1 MVTQTVMRPMRGCQ
15 SYDLAESKCGG
26 AFAGG
31 CLRSL
36 ASGWLNRKDYAI
48 PCGTLLVNL
57 AGSLLVGIMLGVVAM
72 GSVAEPWK
80 ALLITGFC
88 GGLTTFSTF
97 TSEVV
102 SLFEEH
108 STVRA
113 WIYWIGSVVAGI
125 CCVAFGFLVTR
136 AFA

>member
-1 MVTQTVMRPMRGCQ
+1 MIWPNLSAVAV
-15 SYDLAESKCGG
+15 G

-36 ASGWLNRKDYAI
+36 VSGWLNRKDYAI

-97 TSEVV
+97 SADTYKLLQTNAWQAIALVLA
-102 SLFEEH
+102 SLFLGMLLYSLGH
-108 STVRA
+108 RLPRRNA
-113 WIYWIGSVVAGI
+113 HADVV
-125 CCVAFGFLVTR
+125 
-136 AFA
+136 

>member
-1 MVTQTVMRPMRGCQ
+1 MIWPNLSAVAV
-15 SYDLAESKCGG
+15 G

-88 GGLTTFSTF
+88 GGMHTPM
-97 TSEVV
+97 
-102 SLFEEH
+102 LFELRRNPRQCMEEKALLF
-108 STVRA
+108 R
-113 WIYWIGSVVAGI
+113 
-125 CCVAFGFLVTR
+125 
-136 AFA
+136 

>member
-1 MVTQTVMRPMRGCQ
+1 MRGCQ

-26 AFAGG
+26 
-31 CLRSL
+31 CWRIRRRLLRSL

-48 PCGTLLVNL
+48 PYGTLLVNL
-57 AGSLLVGIMLGVVAM
+57 AGSLLVGIMLGVAAM

-125 CCVAFGFLVTR
+125 CCVALGFLVTR

>member
-1 MVTQTVMRPMRGCQ
+1 MAV
-15 SYDLAESKCGG
+15 G

-97 TSEVV
+97 TSEVE

>member
-1 MVTQTVMRPMRGCQ
+1 MIWLNLSAVAV
-15 SYDLAESKCGG
+15 G

-48 PCGTLLVNL
+48 PYGTLLVNL
-57 AGSLLVGIMLGVVAM
+57 AGSLLVGIMLGVAAM

-97 TSEVV
+97 SADTYKLLQTNAWQAIALVLA
-102 SLFEEH
+102 SLFLGMLLYVLGRRLPRRNAH
-108 STVRA
+108 A
-113 WIYWIGSVVAGI
+113 DVV
-125 CCVAFGFLVTR
+125 
-136 AFA
+136 

>member
-1 MVTQTVMRPMRGCQ
+1 MIWPNLSAVAV
-15 SYDLAESKCGG
+15 G

-57 AGSLLVGIMLGVVAM
+57 AGSLLVGIMLGAVAM

-97 TSEVV
+97 SADTYKLLQTNARQAIALVLA
-102 SLFEEH
+102 SLFLGMLLYALGH
-108 STVRA
+108 RLPRRNA
-113 WIYWIGSVVAGI
+113 HADVV
-125 CCVAFGFLVTR
+125 
-136 AFA
+136 

>member
-1 MVTQTVMRPMRGCQ
+1 MIWPNLSAVAV
-15 SYDLAESKCGG
+15 G

-108 STVRA
+108 STEAIALVLASLFLGMLLYALGHRLPRRNA
-113 WIYWIGSVVAGI
+113 HADVV
-125 CCVAFGFLVTR
+125 
-136 AFA
+136 

>member
-1 MVTQTVMRPMRGCQ
+1 MIWRNLSAVAV
-15 SYDLAESKCGG
+15 G
-26 AFAGG
+26 AFSGG

-48 PCGTLLVNL
+48 PYGTLLVNL
-57 AGSLLVGIMLGVVAM
+57 TGSLLVGIMLGVAAL
-72 GSVAEPWK
+72 GPVAEPWK

-113 WIYWIGSVVAGI
+113 WIYWIGSVVVGI
-125 CCVAFGFLVTR
+125 CCVALGFLITR

>member
-1 MVTQTVMRPMRGCQ
+1 MELIAVGFGCALGAVCRYLLENGFNNWTMDPI
-15 SYDLAESKCGG
+15 SILVINCVGCFLMGLFTAIIERREPSK
-26 AFAGG
+26 
-31 CLRSL
+31 
-36 ASGWLNRKDYAI
+36 
-48 PCGTLLVNL
+48 
-57 AGSLLVGIMLGVVAM
+57 AM
-72 GSVAEPWK
+72 AK
-80 ALLITGFC
+80 FMTTGFC